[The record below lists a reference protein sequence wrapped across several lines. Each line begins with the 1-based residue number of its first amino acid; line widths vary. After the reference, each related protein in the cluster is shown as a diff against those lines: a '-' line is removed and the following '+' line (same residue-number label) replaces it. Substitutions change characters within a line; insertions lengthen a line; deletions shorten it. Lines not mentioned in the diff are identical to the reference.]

1 MRAIVHPTAVVEPD
15 AELGDGAKV
24 GPFCYVGNGVRIGD
38 GTELLAQVTVLG
50 PTTLGSG
57 CRLFPFSV
65 VGLPPQD
72 RSWSGEATR
81 LEIGDDCVLRE
92 QVTVHRGTVKGGGLT
107 RIGSRCLLMVGTHVA
122 HDCELGD
129 DLTLSN
135 LTTLG
140 GHVVVS
146 PHVVTGGHVAVAPFV
161 HLGRGCFL
169 AGGAMVERDV
179 PPFTV
184 MAGDRA
190 RVRGIN
196 VVGLRRMGVG
206 QVSRQALV
214 RAYRKL
220 WRSDLALIPALAV
233 VERELGDDPYVAE
246 LLQALRQ
253 NASSGRQSN
262 RRPTSRP
269 P

>member
-1 MRAIVHPTAVVEPD
+1 MRAIVHPTAVVESG
-15 AELGDGAKV
+15 AGLGDGAKV
-24 GPFCYVGNGVRIGD
+24 GPFCYVGAGVRIGD
-38 GTELLAQVTVLG
+38 GTELVAQVTVLG
-50 PTTLGSG
+50 PTKIGFG
-57 CRLFPFSV
+57 CRIFPLAA

-72 RSWSGEATR
+72 RSWSGEDTS

-129 DLTLSN
+129 DLILSN

-140 GHVVVS
+140 GHVTVD
-146 PHVVTGGHVAVAPFV
+146 PNVVTGGHVAVAPFV
-161 HLGRGCFL
+161 RLWRGCFL

-184 MAGDRA
+184 AAGDRA
-190 RVRGIN
+190 RIRGVN
-196 VVGLRRMGVG
+196 LVGLRRMGVE
-206 QVSRQALV
+206 QASRKALV

-220 WRSDLALIPALAV
+220 WRSELPLAAALTV
-233 VERELGDDPYVAE
+233 VEHELGGDPYVAE
-246 LLQALRQ
+246 LVEFLHQS
-253 NASSGRQSN
+253 ASRGRQLSH
-262 RRPTSRP
+262 RPTSRP